1 MISRVRARDG
11 PPAYFKINSVN
22 PQESKAMGEQLIV
35 IGRRPNLT
43 APLEKLSW
51 DAINKVFQ
59 SAYYANREE
68 LVTACKRHCHAITAE
83 GFVDYCLEN
92 DWLREVTLETQKVVR
107 S

>member
-1 MISRVRARDG
+1 
-11 PPAYFKINSVN
+11 
-22 PQESKAMGEQLIV
+22 MGEQLIV

-83 GFVDYCLEN
+83 GFVDYCLAN